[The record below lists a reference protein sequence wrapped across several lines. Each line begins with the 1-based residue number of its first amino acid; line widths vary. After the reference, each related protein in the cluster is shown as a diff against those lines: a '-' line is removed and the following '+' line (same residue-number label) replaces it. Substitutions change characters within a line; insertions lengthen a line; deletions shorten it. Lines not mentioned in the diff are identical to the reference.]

1 MYCGH
6 ADRQAMD
13 KWPVAFITVEGVEGV
28 EMLLVAERQ
37 VIIVGCFRMARDAA
51 ERVLP
56 IGRWW
61 MEVVCVG
68 AERHTLVLRGTTSFP
83 HICFM

>member
-13 KWPVAFITVEGVEGV
+13 RWLVSFVTVEGV
-28 EMLLVAERQ
+28 EMLSVSERQ
-37 VIIVGCFRMARDAA
+37 VVVAGSCRTAGDSA
-51 ERVLP
+51 EWVLP
-56 IGRWW
+56 TGRWW

-68 AERHTLVLRGTTSFP
+68 AEQHTLVLRGTTSFP